1 MKIEAR
7 RISTRVVDAL
17 QIESDVEQLYRAAG
31 VDPALPA
38 SLSRVLAIL
47 SMLQHH
53 GLRQVRYVSA
63 NDDGQPPGRLRRERV
78 DGRWLYD
85 IELVVDDLVS
95 RIARQW
101 LLGHE
106 AGEWRVHFLDAA
118 PPESQLC
125 EQLAN
130 NWAGA
135 LLVPARALRV
145 SWEAWDGAPNA
156 LTMAAAMFDVSERIF
171 ALRLGEV
178 LDHGVAV
185 VDLRS
190 EPLFGRPYVQR
201 RGWLARLPVNDR
213 TLARLAS
220 HQSEAR
226 ERGWKVLWSAGALRI
241 IARERPDPVLIR

>member
-1 MKIEAR
+1 M
-7 RISTRVVDAL
+7 DAL

-78 DGRWLYD
+78 DGRWVYD
-85 IELVVDDLVS
+85 IELVVDDLAS

-201 RGWLARLPVNDR
+201 RGWVARSDIRDRALADMAAHPAKAKENGWRVVWTNGPV
-213 TLARLAS
+213 
-220 HQSEAR
+220 
-226 ERGWKVLWSAGALRI
+226 RI
-241 IARERPDPVLIR
+241 LTRACP